1 MLVGK
6 DNDISEEVYLED
18 FIVEKLID
26 KSNACKV
33 FLMKN
38 KKNGKHYAVKR
49 LDKEIILRKNHIENV
64 KNEKKIL
71 F

>member
-1 MLVGK
+1 
-6 DNDISEEVYLED
+6 
-18 FIVEKLID
+18 
-26 KSNACKV
+26 
-33 FLMKN
+33 MKN

>member
-1 MLVGK
+1 MI
-6 DNDISEEVYLED
+6 N
-18 FIVEKLID
+18 
-26 KSNACKV
+26 
-33 FLMKN
+33 KN
-38 KKNGKHYAVKR
+38 NGKKYAVKR